1 MNAGRLAKI
10 AGDCKKSGLI
20 TSVLKVYHLKV
31 CQWYDRAA
39 CPLQIAA
46 VLSVDRLLA
55 TGATLFKEPEI
66 AKPSNLA
73 VITSS
78 IPIRAA
84 DITNLFKVEK
94 INSYIEIVLTR

>member
-20 TSVLKVYHLKV
+20 TSVLKVYHLNV

-39 CPLQIAA
+39 YPFQIAA
-46 VLSVDRLLA
+46 VSSVDRLLA
-55 TGATLFKEPEI
+55 TGATLFKGPEI
-66 AKPSNLA
+66 AKHGNLA

-78 IPIRAA
+78 IPIGVAG
-84 DITNLFKVEK
+84 ITNLFKVEK
-94 INSYIEIVLTR
+94 IQ